1 MLNFGSMLNR
11 PSGPSATSCADA
23 FPSQIPILVAEH
35 LGKHFGDN
43 EVLHDVSLPVL
54 RGEVVA
60 IIGPSGSGKS
70 TLLRCFA
77 LLEAPT
83 AGRIL
88 MEGNVIACAPR
99 SAEVERRIRRK
110 RPEIGMVFQNFN
122 LWPHLSVL
130 GNLIEAPMRAKGM
143 NHGEASALA
152 DTLLE
157 KVGLTEKRNEYPAR
171 LSGGQQQRVAIARA
185 LAMNPHVM
193 LFDEV
198 TSALDPELVHEVLGV
213 MKQLALEGTTMLVVT
228 HEMAFAREV
237 CDRVVFMS
245 EAQIVEQGSPEVIF
259 KAPQHERTQRFLSRI
274 LNPVG

>member
-1 MLNFGSMLNR
+1 MLNR
-11 PSGPSATSCADA
+11 SSAPSTSPPAEA
-23 FPSQIPILVAEH
+23 ISPAIPHILVAEH
-35 LGKHFGDN
+35 LGKHFGAN
-43 EVLHDVSLPVL
+43 EVLRDVSLQVA

-88 MEGNVIACAPR
+88 MEGEVIACAPR
-99 SAEVERRIRRK
+99 DTEVERRTRRK

-130 GNLIEAPMRAKGM
+130 GNLIEAPLRAKGM
-143 NHGEASALA
+143 SRGEAIALA
-152 DTLLE
+152 EALLD
-157 KVGLTEKRNEYPAR
+157 KVGLSEKREEYPAR

-185 LAMNPHVM
+185 LAMSPQVM

-245 EAQIVEQGSPEVIF
+245 EAQIVEVGSPEVIF
-259 KAPQHERTQRFLSRI
+259 RAPQHERTRRFLSRI